1 MDSLRLV
8 LSPSGRLGPRPFAVG
23 VLGVYVAGAASQWL
37 TVPDV
42 LGRLGLW
49 PFAAVQ
55 GALIWIWYV
64 FHAKRLHDAD
74 RPAGVAAGAALLY
87 ALAVVLLLIVGL
99 SFFGAST
106 DLRTSASAT
115 GALELIMVI
124 FIVTT
129 LLGSPSF
136 DVGWL
141 MVAML
146 MALAVVPVVVA
157 LAVTL
162 WAATRPS
169 APPGKA

>member
-1 MDSLRLV
+1 
-8 LSPSGRLGPRPFAVG
+8 
-23 VLGVYVAGAASQWL
+23 
-37 TVPDV
+37 
-42 LGRLGLW
+42 
-49 PFAAVQ
+49 
-55 GALIWIWYV
+55 
-64 FHAKRLHDAD
+64 
-74 RPAGVAAGAALLY
+74 
-87 ALAVVLLLIVGL
+87 
-99 SFFGAST
+99 
-106 DLRTSASAT
+106 
-115 GALELIMVI
+115 MVI

-157 LAVTL
+157 LGVTL